1 MAWHSKHPRQLGAA
15 HGWACTLKEN
25 AYSRPMKRCQ
35 AAILAIFVFVISCS
49 TNDRQVAVNSLF
61 RLKNRADVAYA
72 GYLDMVA
79 AGTISTNNVA
89 EISQHYRTFQSLFA
103 IASAFTAL
111 SSNAPPNVEM
121 SNTVSQLLLAIEA
134 EKAKKQ

>member
-1 MAWHSKHPRQLGAA
+1 MSGCQWLFAI
-15 HGWACTLKEN
+15 
-25 AYSRPMKRCQ
+25 YSRPMKRWQ
-35 AAILAIFVFVISCS
+35 GVILAIFVFVISCS
-49 TNDRQVAVNSLF
+49 TNDQQVAVNSLF

-79 AGTISTNNVA
+79 AGTIPTNNVA

-111 SSNAPPNVEM
+111 SSNAPPPNVEM

>member
-1 MAWHSKHPRQLGAA
+1 
-15 HGWACTLKEN
+15 
-25 AYSRPMKRCQ
+25 MKRWQ
-35 AAILAIFVFVISCS
+35 GAILAILVFVISSCS
-49 TNDRQVAVNSLF
+49 TNDQQAAVNGLF
-61 RLKNRADVAYA
+61 RLQNSVDVAYA
-72 GYLDMVA
+72 SYLDMVA
-79 AGTISTNNVA
+79 AGTIPTNNVA

-111 SSNAPPNVEM
+111 SSNAPPPNVEM